1 MPSHSCTACVV
12 IVTAISL
19 VVAILL
25 LGATTHAFSNAWL
38 MLTDRSNV
46 MPAESSILWFEP
58 YVINQGSSNYWL
70 YGKDRTNYYHFVH
83 LDEALYLYLPINNRC
98 PGFDRENIRTWCDVR
113 IGQRH

>member
-1 MPSHSCTACVV
+1 MPSHSRSARVV

-25 LGATTHAFSNAWL
+25 LGATTHAYSNAWL

-58 YVINQGSSNYWL
+58 YVINQGSSNY
-70 YGKDRTNYYHFVH
+70 
-83 LDEALYLYLPINNRC
+83 
-98 PGFDRENIRTWCDVR
+98 
-113 IGQRH
+113 